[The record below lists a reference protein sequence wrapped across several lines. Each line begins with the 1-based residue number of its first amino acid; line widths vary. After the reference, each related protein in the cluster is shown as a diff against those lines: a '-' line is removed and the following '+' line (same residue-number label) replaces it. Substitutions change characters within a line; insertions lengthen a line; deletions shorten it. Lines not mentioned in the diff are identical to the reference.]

1 MAAGSSVLRSRCT
14 RRRSFAPL
22 RMLRQAQHFG
32 ARLRRRA
39 NASVSA
45 ARFRSA
51 HACKT
56 PQCQRAI
63 SVARYTSTSPRSR
76 LDCCGFDCGSL
87 CRRSP
92 VNVIRPGGPHSEAGA
107 GRTFSAPVDA
117 GPGAARS
124 AAVGA
129 ALASRAGRDVRI
141 EESWSRFGPNRWLVE
156 RVPPQSDSLSGAV
169 R

>member
-1 MAAGSSVLRSRCT
+1 MAADSSGVAKPLHAEEILRAAKDAST
-14 RRRSFAPL
+14 SSALRRS
-22 RMLRQAQHFG
+22 AQTPG
-32 ARLRRRA
+32 A
-39 NASVSA
+39 NASVLSGGS
-45 ARFRSA
+45 RSA

-87 CRRSP
+87 CRQSP
-92 VNVIRPGGPHSEAGA
+92 VNVIRPGGPHSEAGG

-124 AAVGA
+124 AAVSA

-156 RVPPQSDSLSGAV
+156 RVPPLSD
-169 R
+169 